1 MQHNSAKVMVEKTMV
16 VYIRHDR
23 VRAFGILVWKNLFC
37 YLPGSRH
44 AFSLGTL
51 LENPHEAKHL
61 HHDHNCQKDSL
72 ACDAVSVLVSV
83 SGDANSLKKKKPG
96 LKMNQI
102 SFNILKRYANF
113 NYSMKEERQEKATF
127 LYEKNIP

>member
-1 MQHNSAKVMVEKTMV
+1 MQQNSAKVMVEKTMV

-72 ACDAVSVLVSV
+72 ACNAVSVLVSV
-83 SGDANSLKKKKPG
+83 SGDANSLKKKKTRPE
-96 LKMNQI
+96 NEP
-102 SFNILKRYANF
+102 NF
-113 NYSMKEERQEKATF
+113 
-127 LYEKNIP
+127 I